1 MKTKGFTLIEL
12 LLVVAII
19 AMLTSVVMALI
30 GTERD
35 KARVRAFRREIEEMV
50 NAIELYRADN
60 GGRIPGFGTS
70 IPYSYTKN
78 ESNTAGAVSGS
89 TQINLEAIL
98 SSATN
103 PYLREVPAP
112 PFDGEMAFV
121 KTPNYRCNGA
131 VAAPEYQIW
140 VTGTKNLEYFNDW
153 SVLESTGGVEVA
165 GVKCFAIK

>member
-50 NAIELYRADN
+50 SAIELYRADN
-60 GGRIPGFGTS
+60 GGRIPGAGTS
-70 IPYSYTKN
+70 IPYSYKKN
-78 ESNTAGAVSGS
+78 ALNQPGAVGA
-89 TQINLEAIL
+89 TQIDLQTIL
-98 SSATN
+98 SGATN

-121 KTPNYRCNGA
+121 KTYDYRCEGGLD
-131 VAAPEYQIW
+131 APEYQIW
-140 VTGTKNLEYFNDW
+140 VTGEKNLEYFQDW
-153 SVLESTGGVEVA
+153 PKLETIPGGAEVP

>member
-35 KARVRAFRREIEEMV
+35 KAQVRAFRREIEEMV
-50 NAIELYRADN
+50 SAIELYRADN

-78 ESNTAGAVSGS
+78 VSNAAGEVSGS
-89 TQINLEAIL
+89 TQIDLQAIL

-121 KTPNYRCNGA
+121 KTLTHRCEGGIT
-131 VAAPEYQIW
+131 APEYQIW
-140 VTGTKNLEYFNDW
+140 VTGDKNLEYFKDW
-153 SVLESTGGVEVA
+153 PKLETMGGSEVP